1 MRLRVRACLTLGVAF
16 LGGCASFL
24 SVPPEAIVTQR
35 AQERLDA
42 LMSGQTEES
51 YAYTTPGY
59 RSIRTWQEY
68 SRNWAGVGMWLSAEV
83 TEVDCG
89 DLAKPQRCDAV
100 VFVEFKAPRLQQS
113 ETYLRES
120 WLLIDRNWYFYQKP

>member
-1 MRLRVRACLTLGVAF
+1 MGVRACLILGVAF
-16 LGGCASFL
+16 LGGCALFSP
-24 SVPPEAIVTQR
+24 VPPEASVKQR
-35 AQERLDA
+35 AQERIEA

-68 SRNWAGVGMWLSAEV
+68 SRNWAGVGMWVSAEV
-83 TEVDCG
+83 TDVDCG
-89 DLAKPQRCDAV
+89 DLPKPQRCDAV
-100 VFVEFKAPRLQQS
+100 VFVVFKAPRLQQT

-120 WLLIDRNWYFYQKP
+120 WLFIDGNWYFYQKP